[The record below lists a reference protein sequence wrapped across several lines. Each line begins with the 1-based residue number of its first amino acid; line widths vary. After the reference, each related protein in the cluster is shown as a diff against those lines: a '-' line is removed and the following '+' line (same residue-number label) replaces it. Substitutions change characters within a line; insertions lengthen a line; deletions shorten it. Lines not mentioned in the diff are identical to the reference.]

1 MSSKV
6 NQFRKIDSFTKKSIL
21 AAQYV
26 IMSQRTVFSMLDR
39 AASTYKNDPYLSTK
53 GDEGWLRTS
62 FSQAKSKARY
72 LASSFIDLG
81 IKTDD
86 KIAILSEAKSDWI
99 IAEFAALYAGAISV
113 PLSIK
118 LLPEEVPFRV
128 NHSDASLFIISE
140 NTLEKVISQW
150 DKYQNKAL
158 RLILL
163 DSPSKKI
170 SSQCE
175 KYGFKEADLI
185 FIDDLYQKGTDSFTQ
200 NEDILKSIEK
210 ETYEDKVV
218 TISYTSGTTG
228 NPKGIM
234 LTHLN
239 YYSNSH
245 AAVATFQIKEK
256 ISTLLILPTDHSFA
270 HTVGI
275 YTALVKGLSLH
286 FVDARGGGVNALKNI
301 PKNLVEAES
310 NFLLT
315 VPALTSNFIQKFKD
329 GIQAKGGFIEGI
341 FNRGISAAIKRNGDG
356 FTKPGAKVQATTFFN
371 MIVAEKLIFSKLRH
385 IFGPKIEFFVG
396 GGALLDI
403 KQQQFYKAIG
413 IPVYQGY
420 GLTEA
425 TPIISTNTPFNHK
438 MGTSGKV
445 LEGIQCRICDENGKE
460 LKTGQKG
467 EIVIKGD
474 NVMKGYYKNET
485 ATAETIKNGWLHTGD
500 LGYIDEDNFLVVV
513 GREKAL
519 LISEDGEK
527 YSPEEIEEAIVNSS
541 NCIQQIMIYNDHQK
555 FTSALLTLHKKALEE
570 LVKSEK
576 IQSYEDL
583 NKALKIEMLKFEK
596 QVEFKDKFPGKWIP
610 SNFQIVAEEFSEEN
624 QLINSTLK
632 MVRHKITERYQDRL
646 DLMYAKNAQE
656 KSLNENVKVLRELIS
671 LS

>member
-1 MSSKV
+1 M
-6 NQFRKIDSFTKKSIL
+6 N
-21 AAQYV
+21 
-26 IMSQRTVFSMLDR
+26 QRTVFSMLDR
-39 AASTYKNDPYLSTK
+39 AATKYANDPYLSRK
-53 GDEGWLRTS
+53 NDQGWVRTS
-62 FSQAKSKARY
+62 FSEAKIKARQ
-72 LASSFIDLG
+72 LASAFIELG
-81 IKTDD
+81 IKTND
-86 KIAILSEAKSDWI
+86 KISILSEAKNDWI
-99 IAEFAALYAGAISV
+99 IAEFAALYAGGISV

-128 NHSDASLFIISE
+128 NHSDASMFIISE

-150 DKYQNKAL
+150 DKYQNKSL
-158 RLILL
+158 KLVLL
-163 DSPSKKI
+163 DQRSDKI
-170 SSQCE
+170 AKQCE
-175 KYGFKEADLI
+175 KYGFNEKDLL
-185 FIDDLYQKGTDSFTQ
+185 FVEDLYRDGEDKIKIN
-200 NEDILKSIEK
+200 NERLAEIEK
-210 ETYEDKVV
+210 NTKEDQVV

-239 YYSNSH
+239 YFSNSH

-301 PKNLVEAES
+301 PTNLIESKS

-315 VPALTSNFIQKFKD
+315 VPALTSNFIQKFKE
-329 GIQAKGGFIEGI
+329 GIKSKGGVIEGI
-341 FNRGISAAIKRNGDG
+341 FNRGLDAAIKRNGDG
-356 FTKPGAKVQATTFFN
+356 FYKPGNLVQASTFIN
-371 MIVAEKLIFSKLRH
+371 MIVAEKLIFKKLRE
-385 IFGPKIEFFVG
+385 IFGSKIEFFVG

-445 LEGIQCRICDENGKE
+445 LEGIECKICDENGKQ
-460 LKTGQKG
+460 LATGIKG

-474 NVMKGYYKNET
+474 NVMKGYYKNDA

-500 LGYIDEDNFLVVV
+500 LGYLDVDDFLVVV

-541 NCIQQIMIYNDHQK
+541 SCIQQIMIYNDHQK
-555 FTSALLTLHKKALEE
+555 FTSALISLNKMAVDELVQKKQIKTFEE
-570 LVKSEK
+570 L
-576 IQSYEDL
+576 
-583 NKALKIEMLKFEK
+583 NKQLKVEMLLFSK
-596 QVEFKDKFPGKWIP
+596 QKEFKDKFPGKWIP
-610 SNFQIVAEEFSEEN
+610 SNFQVINEEFSEEN

-632 MVRHKITERYQDRL
+632 MVRHRITERYQDRL
-646 DLMYAKNAQE
+646 DLMYVKKAQDITL
-656 KSLNENVKVLRELIS
+656 KENIKVLKNIIS
-671 LS
+671 LD

>member
-1 MSSKV
+1 
-6 NQFRKIDSFTKKSIL
+6 
-21 AAQYV
+21 
-26 IMSQRTVFSMLDR
+26 MSQRTVFSMLDR
-39 AASTYKNDPYLSTK
+39 ATIEYANDPYLSVK
-53 GDEGWLRTS
+53 GDQGWVRTS
-62 FSQAKSKARY
+62 FSEAKVRARH
-72 LASSFIDLG
+72 LASAFLELG
-81 IKTDD
+81 IKTGD
-86 KIAILSEAKSDWI
+86 KISILSEAKSDWI
-99 IAEFAALYAGAISV
+99 IAEFAALYAGGISV

-150 DKYQNKAL
+150 DKYQNKSL

-163 DSPSKKI
+163 DKPSQKI
-170 SSQCE
+170 SKQC
-175 KYGFKEADLI
+175 KQYGFDEKDLL
-185 FIDDLYQKGTDSFTQ
+185 FVDDLFKDGTEKINKNDEKLSEIENNTK
-200 NEDILKSIEK
+200 EDQ
-210 ETYEDKVV
+210 VV

-239 YYSNSH
+239 YYSNSL

-301 PKNLVEAES
+301 PKNLVEAKS

-329 GIQAKGGFIEGI
+329 GIKAKGGLIEGI
-341 FNRGISAAIKRNGDG
+341 FNRGVEAAIKRNGDG
-356 FTKPGAKVQATTFFN
+356 FSKPGTFVQASTYIN
-371 MIVAEKLIFSKLRH
+371 SIIAEKLIFKKLREV
-385 IFGPKIEFFVG
+385 FGTKIEFFVG

-413 IPVYQGY
+413 IPIYQGY

-445 LEGIQCRICDENGKE
+445 LEGIDCKICDEQGKE
-460 LKTGQKG
+460 LATGKKG

-474 NVMKGYYKNET
+474 NVMKGYYKNDA
-485 ATAETIKNGWLHTGD
+485 ATAETIKDGWLHTGD
-500 LGYIDEDNFLVVV
+500 LGFMDADDFLVVV

-541 NCIQQIMIYNDHQK
+541 SCIQQIMIYNDHQK
-555 FTSALLTLHKKALEE
+555 FTSALITLNKKAVEE
-570 LVKSEK
+570 LIKKEQ
-576 IQSYEDL
+576 ITTFEEL
-583 NKALKIEMLKFEK
+583 NKGLKQEMLLFSK
-596 QVEFKDKFPGKWIP
+596 QLEFKDKFPGKWIP
-610 SNFQIVAEEFSEEN
+610 SNFQIIGEEFSEEN

-632 MVRHKITERYQDRL
+632 MVRHRITERYQERL
-646 DLMYAKNAQE
+646 DLMYVKKAQE
-656 KSLNENVKVLRELIS
+656 LSMNENIIILKEIISLN
-671 LS
+671 

>member
-1 MSSKV
+1 
-6 NQFRKIDSFTKKSIL
+6 
-21 AAQYV
+21 
-26 IMSQRTVFSMLDR
+26 MSQRTVFSMLNK
-39 AASTYKNDPYLSTK
+39 AVSKYANDPYLSSK
-53 GDEGWLRTS
+53 GDQGWVRTS
-62 FSQAKSKARY
+62 FSEAKMKTTLLATAFMELGLSK
-72 LASSFIDLG
+72 DH
-81 IKTDD
+81 KV
-86 KIAILSEAKSDWI
+86 AILSEAKTDWI
-99 IAEFAALYAGAISV
+99 IAEFSALYAGGISV

-128 NHSDASLFIISE
+128 NHSDASLFVISE

-150 DKYQNKAL
+150 DKYQNSSL
-158 RLILL
+158 RLIVL
-163 DSPSKKI
+163 DKPSEKI
-170 SSQCE
+170 SKQCIQ
-175 KYGFKEADLI
+175 YGFNEKDLL
-185 FIDDLYQKGTDSFTQ
+185 FVDDLYTLGKEKVQEHKDKLAQIENNTR
-200 NEDILKSIEK
+200 EDQ
-210 ETYEDKVV
+210 VV

-245 AAVATFQIKEK
+245 AAVSTFQIKEK

-286 FVDARGGGVNALKNI
+286 FVDARGGSVNALKNI
-301 PKNLVEAES
+301 PKNLIEAES

-329 GIQAKGGFIEGI
+329 GIKAKGGLIEGI
-341 FNRGISAAIKRNGDG
+341 FNRGVEAAIKRNGDG
-356 FTKPGAKVQATTFFN
+356 FSKPGLSVQAGTYFN
-371 MIVAEKLIFSKLRH
+371 MLLAEKLIFSKLRL

-425 TPIISTNTPFNHK
+425 TPIISTNTPYNYK

-445 LEGIQCRICDENGKE
+445 LKGITCKICDENGKE
-460 LKTGQKG
+460 LAQGEKG

-474 NVMKGYYKNET
+474 NVMKGYYKNEA
-485 ATAETIKNGWLHTGD
+485 ATSETIKDGWLFTGD
-500 LGYIDEDNFLVVV
+500 LGYIDKDDFLVVV

-541 NCIQQIMIYNDHQK
+541 SCIDQIMIYNDHQK
-555 FTSALLTLHKKALEE
+555 YTTALITLNKKAVEE
-570 LVKSEK
+570 MIKTEGIK
-576 IQSYEDL
+576 TYEAL
-583 NKALKIEMLKFEK
+583 NKHLKNEMLLFSK
-596 QVEFKDKFPGKWIP
+596 QKEFKGKFPGKWVP
-610 SNFQIVAEEFSEEN
+610 SNFQIVAEAFSEDN
-624 QLINSTLK
+624 QMINSTLK
-632 MVRHKITERYQDRL
+632 MVRHKITETYQNRL
-646 DLMYAKNAQE
+646 DLMYGAKAQD
-656 KSLNENVKVLRELIS
+656 KAQLENIKVLQGLVS
-671 LS
+671 LC

>member
-1 MSSKV
+1 
-6 NQFRKIDSFTKKSIL
+6 
-21 AAQYV
+21 
-26 IMSQRTVFSMLDR
+26 MSQRTVFSMLNQAVNR
-39 AASTYKNDPYLSTK
+39 YANDPYLSTK
-53 GDEGWLRTS
+53 GDQGWVRTS
-62 FSQAKSKARY
+62 FSEAK
-72 LASSFIDLG
+72 
-81 IKTDD
+81 IKTTLLATAFLELGLSKDN
-86 KIAILSEAKSDWI
+86 KVAILSEAKTDWI
-99 IAEFAALYAGAISV
+99 IAEFSALYAGGISV

-128 NHSDASLFIISE
+128 NHSDASLFVISE

-150 DKYQNKAL
+150 DKYENSSL
-158 RLILL
+158 RLIVL
-163 DSPSKKI
+163 DTPSEKI
-170 SSQCE
+170 SKQCIQ
-175 KYGFKEADLI
+175 YGFNEKDLL
-185 FIDDLYQKGTDSFTQ
+185 FVDDLYALGKEKMQEHKERLAQIENNTE
-200 NEDILKSIEK
+200 EDQ
-210 ETYEDKVV
+210 VV

-245 AAVATFQIKEK
+245 AAVSTFQIKEK

-286 FVDARGGGVNALKNI
+286 FVDARGGSVNALKNI

-329 GIQAKGGFIEGI
+329 GIKAKGGVIEGI
-341 FNRGISAAIKRNGDG
+341 FNRGVEAAIKRNGDG
-356 FTKPGAKVQATTFFN
+356 FSKPGWAVQAGTYLN
-371 MIVAEKLIFSKLRH
+371 MLLAEKLIFSKLRL

-425 TPIISTNTPFNHK
+425 TPIISTNTPFNYK

-445 LEGIQCRICDENGKE
+445 LKGITCKICDENGKE
-460 LKTGQKG
+460 VAQGVKG

-474 NVMKGYYKNET
+474 NVMKGYYKNEA
-485 ATAETIKNGWLHTGD
+485 ATIETIKDGWLFTGD
-500 LGYIDEDNFLVVV
+500 LGYMDEDDFLVVV

-541 NCIQQIMIYNDHQK
+541 TCIDQIMIYNDHQK
-555 FTSALLTLHKKALEE
+555 YTTALITLNKKALEE
-570 LVKSEK
+570 MIEKEGVKT
-576 IQSYEDL
+576 YEAL
-583 NKALKIEMLKFEK
+583 NKQLKNEMLLFSK
-596 QVEFKDKFPGKWIP
+596 QKEFKGKFPGKWIP
-610 SNFQIVAEEFSEEN
+610 SNFQIVSEAFSEDN
-624 QLINSTLK
+624 QMINSTLK
-632 MVRHKITERYQDRL
+632 MVRHKITETYQNRL
-646 DLMYAKNAQE
+646 DLMYGAKAQE
-656 KSLNENVKVLRELIS
+656 KAQLENIKVLEELVS

>member
-1 MSSKV
+1 
-6 NQFRKIDSFTKKSIL
+6 
-21 AAQYV
+21 
-26 IMSQRTVFSMLDR
+26 MSQRTVFSMLNQ
-39 AASTYKNDPYLSTK
+39 AVNKYAKDPYLSTK
-53 GDEGWLRTS
+53 GDQGWVRTS
-62 FSQAKSKARY
+62 FSEAK
-72 LASSFIDLG
+72 
-81 IKTDD
+81 IKTTLLATAFLELGLSKDP
-86 KIAILSEAKSDWI
+86 KVAILSEAKTDWI
-99 IAEFAALYAGAISV
+99 IAEFSALYAGGISV

-128 NHSDASLFIISE
+128 NHSDASLFVISE

-150 DKYQNKAL
+150 DKYENSSL
-158 RLILL
+158 RLIIL
-163 DSPSKKI
+163 DKPSEKI
-170 SSQCE
+170 SKQCIQ
-175 KYGFKEADLI
+175 YGFNEKDLH
-185 FIDDLYQKGTDSFTQ
+185 FVDDLYALGKEKMQEHKDKLEQIENNTE
-200 NEDILKSIEK
+200 EDQ
-210 ETYEDKVV
+210 VV

-245 AAVATFQIKEK
+245 AAVSTFQIQEK

-286 FVDARGGGVNALKNI
+286 FVDARGGSVNALKNI

-329 GIQAKGGFIEGI
+329 GIKAKGGLIEGI
-341 FNRGISAAIKRNGDG
+341 FNRGVEAAIKRNGDG
-356 FTKPGAKVQATTFFN
+356 FSKPGLGVQAGTYFN
-371 MIVAEKLIFSKLRH
+371 MLLAEKLIFSKLRL

-425 TPIISTNTPFNHK
+425 TPIISTNTPFNYK

-445 LEGIQCRICDENGKE
+445 LKGITCKICDENGKE
-460 LKTGQKG
+460 VAQGVKG

-474 NVMKGYYKNET
+474 NVMKGYYKNEA
-485 ATAETIKNGWLHTGD
+485 ATLETIKDGWLFTGD
-500 LGYIDEDNFLVVV
+500 LGYMDEDDFLVVV

-541 NCIQQIMIYNDHQK
+541 ACIDQIMIYNDHQK
-555 FTSALLTLHKKALEE
+555 YTTALITLNKKAVEE
-570 LVKSEK
+570 MIKKEGIK
-576 IQSYEDL
+576 TYEAL
-583 NKALKIEMLKFEK
+583 NKRLKNDMLLFSK
-596 QVEFKDKFPGKWIP
+596 QKEFKGKFPGKWIP
-610 SNFQIVAEEFSEEN
+610 SNFQVVSEAFSEDN
-624 QLINSTLK
+624 QMINSTLK
-632 MVRHKITERYQDRL
+632 MVRHKITGIYQNRL
-646 DLMYAKNAQE
+646 DLMYGAKAQD
-656 KSLNENVKVLRELIS
+656 KAQIENIKVLEGLVS
-671 LS
+671 LP

>member
-1 MSSKV
+1 
-6 NQFRKIDSFTKKSIL
+6 
-21 AAQYV
+21 
-26 IMSQRTVFSMLDR
+26 MSQRTVFSMLDS
-39 AASTYKNDPYLSTK
+39 AAVKYANDPYLSTK
-53 GDEGWLRTS
+53 SDQGWIRTS
-62 FSQAKSKARY
+62 FSDAKIKARH
-72 LASSFIDLG
+72 LASAFIELG
-81 IKTDD
+81 IKADD
-86 KIAILSEAKSDWI
+86 KISILSEAKSDWI
-99 IAEFAALYAGAISV
+99 IAEFAALYVGGISV

-118 LLPEEVPFRV
+118 LLPEEVTFRV
-128 NHSDASLFIISE
+128 NHSDASLLILSE

-150 DKYQNKAL
+150 DKYQYKGL
-158 RLILL
+158 KIVLL
-163 DSPSKKI
+163 DKPSEKI
-170 SSQCE
+170 SKQCKKYDFDE
-175 KYGFKEADLI
+175 KELLFVGN
-185 FIDDLYQKGTDSFTQ
+185 LYKIGEEKMPS
-200 NEDILKSIEK
+200 NEDKLSEIEQHTK
-210 ETYEDKVV
+210 EDQVV

-245 AAVATFQIKEK
+245 AAVATFQIQEK

-301 PKNLVEAES
+301 PVNLVEAKS

-329 GIQAKGGFIEGI
+329 GIKAKGAFIEGI
-341 FNRGISAAIKRNGDG
+341 FNRGIEAAVKRNGDG
-356 FTKPGAKVQATTFFN
+356 FSKPGVAVQISTSIN
-371 MIVAEKLIFSKLRH
+371 YLIAEKLIFKNLRL

-445 LEGIQCRICDENGKE
+445 LEGIICKICDENGKT
-460 LKTGQKG
+460 LATGKKG

-474 NVMKGYYKNET
+474 NVMKGYYKNEA

-500 LGYIDEDNFLVVV
+500 LGYLDDDDFLVVV

-541 NCIQQIMIYNDHQK
+541 SCIDQIMIYNDHQK
-555 FTSALLTLHKKALEE
+555 FTSALITLNKNAVVDLIKKENVKTFEE
-570 LVKSEK
+570 L
-576 IQSYEDL
+576 
-583 NKALKIEMLKFEK
+583 NKLLKEEMLLFSK
-596 QVEFKDKFPGKWIP
+596 QIEFKDKFPGKWIP
-610 SNFQIVAEEFSEEN
+610 TNFQVIKAAFSEDN
-624 QLINSTLK
+624 RLINSTLK
-632 MVRHKITERYQDRL
+632 MVRHRITERYQDRL
-646 DLMYAKNAQE
+646 DLMYVKKAQDVTL
-656 KSLNENVKVLRELIS
+656 KENIKVLEELVS
-671 LS
+671 LD

>member
-1 MSSKV
+1 
-6 NQFRKIDSFTKKSIL
+6 
-21 AAQYV
+21 
-26 IMSQRTVFSMLDR
+26 MSQRTVFSMLDTAVNR
-39 AASTYKNDPYLSTK
+39 YANDPYLSQK
-53 GDEGWLRTS
+53 GDQGWVRTS
-62 FSQAKSKARY
+62 FSEAKIKATQLATAFLELGLTKESKV
-72 LASSFIDLG
+72 
-81 IKTDD
+81 
-86 KIAILSEAKSDWI
+86 AILSEAKTDWI
-99 IAEFAALYAGAISV
+99 IAEFSALYAGGISV

-128 NHSDASLFIISE
+128 NHSDASLFVISE

-150 DKYQNKAL
+150 DKYQNPSL
-158 RLILL
+158 RLIVL
-163 DSPSKKI
+163 DKPSEKI
-170 SSQCE
+170 SKQCVQ
-175 KYGFKEADLI
+175 YGFKEHELL
-185 FIDDLYQKGTDSFTQ
+185 FIDDLYTLGKQKL
-200 NEDILKSIEK
+200 EDHKDRLVQIENNT
-210 ETYEDKVV
+210 EEDQVV

-286 FVDARGGGVNALKNI
+286 FVDARGGSVNALKNI
-301 PKNLVEAES
+301 PKNLIEAES

-329 GIQAKGGFIEGI
+329 GIKAKGGLIEGI
-341 FNRGISAAIKRNGDG
+341 FNRGVAAAVKRNGDG
-356 FTKPGAKVQATTFFN
+356 FSKPGWAIQANTYLSMFL
-371 MIVAEKLIFSKLRH
+371 AEKLIFRKLRL

-425 TPIISTNTPFNHK
+425 TPIISTNTPFNYK
-438 MGTSGKV
+438 MGTSGKI
-445 LEGIQCRICDENGKE
+445 LEGITCKICDENGKE
-460 LKTGQKG
+460 LAQGEKG
-467 EIVIKGD
+467 EIVIQGD
-474 NVMKGYYKNET
+474 NVMKGYYKNDM
-485 ATAETIKNGWLHTGD
+485 ATSETIKDGWLFTGD
-500 LGYIDEDNFLVVV
+500 LGYMDKDGFLVVV

-541 NCIQQIMIYNDHQK
+541 TCIDQVMIYNDHQK
-555 FTSALLTLHKKALEE
+555 YTTALITLNTKAVEE
-570 LVKSEK
+570 MIKNEG
-576 IQSYEDL
+576 INTFEAL
-583 NKALKIEMLKFEK
+583 NAQLKNDMLLFSNQK
-596 QVEFKDKFPGKWIP
+596 EFKGKFPGKWIP
-610 SNFQIVAEEFSEEN
+610 SNFQVVAEAFSEDN
-624 QLINSTLK
+624 QMINSTLK
-632 MVRHKITERYQDRL
+632 MVRHKITETYQNRL
-646 DLMYAKNAQE
+646 DLMYGAKAQD
-656 KSLNENVKVLRELIS
+656 KAQLENIKVLKEMVS